1 MADNTPLGGNGMRIQ
16 KLPSQLINQI
26 AAGEVIE
33 RPASVVKELL
43 ENSLDAGATYIEVDI
58 EQGGIRLIR
67 IRDNGCGIER
77 DDLVNALERHATSK
91 IRNLED
97 LERVGT
103 LGFRGEA
110 LPSIASV
117 SQLRLTSQIEDAAH
131 GWSLAGTVEEI
142 AAGPQPASHPPGTTV
157 EVRDLFFNVPARR
170 KFLRTEKTEFQHID
184 NIVKRI
190 ALSWPDVQIRLRH
203 NQRPVGHIKSAKDR
217 EQMEQRVAAICGG
230 SFIEQCLYVEHSA
243 AGLKLSGW
251 IGLPAFSRSQADMQF
266 FFVNRRMVRDKLVSH
281 AVRQAY
287 QDVLYHG
294 RQPAYVL
301 YLEIDPA
308 MVDVNAHPAKHEVRF
323 RESRLIHDFL
333 FKTLQQ
339 VLAGA
344 QAGQTATPV
353 PDTVA
358 EIPAGR
364 PVPHRQPFQ
373 PALNIRESLAA
384 YTAFYS
390 EGRADSSLPQA
401 SIAPAF
407 PAAAEDKRG
416 ASGEEAVPPL
426 GYALAQLH
434 GIYILSQNAKGLV
447 LVDMHA
453 AHERITYEKLKT
465 AYDRQGVQS
474 QPLLVPETLNVAP
487 HEADLAETNIN
498 LFKNYGIELER
509 IGPEQLRI
517 LQIPVLLCHGDAA
530 RLVRDMLADLASH
543 GESRRISD
551 TTDEILSTMACHA
564 SVRANRQ
571 LTLAEMNA
579 LLRDMENTER
589 SGQCNHGRPTWV
601 QLSIQ
606 QLDKLFMRGQ

>member
-1 MADNTPLGGNGMRIQ
+1 MRIQ

-43 ENSLDAGATYIEVDI
+43 ENSLDAGATHIEVEI
-58 EQGGIRLIR
+58 EQGGIKLIKV
-67 IRDNGCGIER
+67 RDNGCGIER
-77 DDLVNALERHATSK
+77 DDMANALERHATSK
-91 IRNLED
+91 IRSLED

-117 SQLRLTSQIEDAAH
+117 SQLKLTSRVESAPH
-131 GWSLAGTVEEI
+131 GWSLSGSMEEI
-142 AAGPQPASHPPGTTV
+142 AAGPQPASHPPGTTI
-157 EVRDLFFNVPARR
+157 EVCDLFFNVPARR

-184 NIVKRI
+184 NIVRRV
-190 ALSWPDVQIRLRH
+190 ALSWPGVQIRLRH
-203 NQRPVGHIKSAKDR
+203 NQRTVDHIKSAADR
-217 EQMEQRVAAICGG
+217 AQMEQRVAAICGG
-230 SFIEQCLYVEHSA
+230 SFIEQCLYVENSA

-251 IGLPAFSRSQADMQF
+251 IGLPTFSRSQTDMQF

-323 RESRLIHDFL
+323 RESRLVHDFL

-339 VLAGA
+339 VLAGT

-353 PDTVA
+353 PKVVA
-358 EIPAGR
+358 EMPSGR
-364 PVPHRQPFQ
+364 HVPHHQTLQPG
-373 PALNIRESLAA
+373 LNIQETLAA
-384 YTAFYS
+384 YTTFYS
-390 EGRADSSLPQA
+390 ERPE
-401 SIAPAF
+401 APTSA
-407 PAAAEDKRG
+407 PLTAEERPEVRG
-416 ASGEEAVPPL
+416 DSGEGSFPPL

-434 GIYILSQNAKGLV
+434 GIYILAQNTKGLV

-453 AHERITYEKLKT
+453 AHERITYEKLKA
-465 AYDRQGVQS
+465 AYAKQGVQS
-474 QPLLVPETLNVAP
+474 QPLLVPETLQVAA
-487 HEADLAETNIN
+487 HEADLAETSMKR
-498 LFKNYGIELER
+498 FKSYGIGLER

-517 LQIPVLLCHGDAA
+517 LQVPVLLCHSNVAQ
-530 RLVRDMLADLASH
+530 LVRDMLADLASH
-543 GESRRISD
+543 GDSRCIGD
-551 TTDEILSTMACHA
+551 MKDEILSTMACHSA
-564 SVRANRQ
+564 VRANRQ

-579 LLRDMENTER
+579 LLRDMEFTER

>member
-1 MADNTPLGGNGMRIQ
+1 MRIQ

-43 ENSLDAGATYIEVDI
+43 ENSLDAGATYIELEI
-58 EQGGIRLIR
+58 EQGGIKLIKV
-67 IRDNGCGIER
+67 RDNGYGIER

-97 LERVGT
+97 LERVET

-117 SQLRLTSQIEDAAH
+117 SQLRLTSCVEEANH
-131 GWSLAGTVEEI
+131 GWSLSGTVGEI

-190 ALSWPDVQIRLRH
+190 ALSWPAAQIRVRH
-203 NQRPVGHIKSAKDR
+203 NQHSVDHIKSAINR
-217 EQMEQRVAAICGG
+217 EQMEQRVAAICGSG
-230 SFIEQCLYVEHSA
+230 FIEQCLYVENSA

-251 IGLPAFSRSQADMQF
+251 IGLPTFSRSQTDMQF
-266 FFVNRRMVRDKLVSH
+266 FFVNHRMVRDKLVAH

-301 YLEIDPA
+301 YLEMDPA

-323 RESRLIHDFL
+323 RESRLVHDFL
-333 FKTLQQ
+333 FKTLRQ

-344 QAGQTATPV
+344 QAGQTATPAAKV
-353 PDTVA
+353 FA
-358 EIPAGR
+358 EISTGQAPY
-364 PVPHRQPFQ
+364 RQPVQ
-373 PALNIRESLAA
+373 PGFNMRDAVAA
-384 YTAFYS
+384 YTPLYS
-390 EGRADSSLPQA
+390 ENAGGSSSLMPPGL
-401 SIAPAF
+401 S
-407 PAAAEDKRG
+407 AAAREDS
-416 ASGEEAVPPL
+416 AAPNVESAEALGPPL

-434 GIYILSQNAKGLV
+434 GVYILAQNAKGLV

-465 AYDRQGVQS
+465 AYAEQGVQS
-474 QPLLVPETLNVAP
+474 QPLLVPEILGVAV
-487 HEADLAETNIN
+487 HEADLAETHIN
-498 LFKNYGIELER
+498 QFKNYGVELER

-517 LQIPVLLCHGDAA
+517 LQVPVLLCHSDAV
-530 RLVRDMLADLASH
+530 RLIRDMLADLASH
-543 GESRRISD
+543 GDSRRIGD
-551 TTDEILSTMACHA
+551 AADEMLSTMACH
-564 SVRANRQ
+564 SSIRANRQ
-571 LTLAEMNA
+571 LTLTEMNA
-579 LLRDMENTER
+579 LLRDMERTER

-601 QLSIQ
+601 QLSMQ

>member
-1 MADNTPLGGNGMRIQ
+1 MRIQ

-43 ENSLDAGATYIEVDI
+43 ENSLDAGATDIEVEL
-58 EQGGIRLIR
+58 EQGGIKLIKV
-67 IRDNGCGIER
+67 RDNGCGIDR
-77 DDLVNALERHATSK
+77 DDLINALERHATSK

-117 SQLRLTSQIEDAAH
+117 SQLKLISRSENADY
-131 GWSLAGTVEEI
+131 GWLLSGSLEGISV
-142 AAGPQPASHPPGTTV
+142 GPQPASHPSGTTI

-190 ALSWPDVQIRLRH
+190 ALSWPDVEIRLRH
-203 NQRPVGHIKSAKDR
+203 NQRLVDHIKAAADR
-217 EQMEQRVAAICGG
+217 EQMERRLAAICGG
-230 SFIEQCLYVEHSA
+230 GFIEQCLYVENSA

-251 IGLPAFSRSQADMQF
+251 LSLPTFSRSQTDMQF

-281 AVRQAY
+281 AIRQAY

-294 RQPAYVL
+294 RQPAFVL
-301 YLEIDPA
+301 FLEMDPA

-323 RESRLIHDFL
+323 RESRLVHDFL

-339 VLAGA
+339 ALAGA
-344 QAGQTATPV
+344 QAGKTATPGHRV
-353 PDTVA
+353 VEKTFS
-358 EIPAGR
+358 GR
-364 PVPHRQPFQ
+364 PDDRRPFQ
-373 PALNIRESLAA
+373 PGLNMQEAVAA
-384 YTAFYS
+384 YTTFYS
-390 EGRADSSLPQA
+390 PGGSEGPLPESSTSSVSYMPEEKPEAAHSIGDS
-401 SIAPAF
+401 F
-407 PAAAEDKRG
+407 
-416 ASGEEAVPPL
+416 PPL

-434 GIYILSQNAKGLV
+434 GIYILAQNANGMV

-453 AHERITYEKLKT
+453 AHERITYEKLKA
-465 AYDRQGVQS
+465 AYAGHVVQT
-474 QPLLVPETLNVAP
+474 QPLLVPETINVSM
-487 HEADLAETNIN
+487 HEADLAETHIDR
-498 LFKNYGIELER
+498 FKNYGIELER
-509 IGPEQLRI
+509 TGPEQLRI
-517 LQIPVLLCHGDAA
+517 LQIPVLLSHADAVQ
-530 RLVRDMLADLASH
+530 LVRDVLADLVSL
-543 GESRRISD
+543 GDSRRIGD
-551 TTDEILSTMACHA
+551 ATDEILATMACHA
-564 SVRANRQ
+564 SVRAGRQ

-579 LLRDMENTER
+579 LLRDMEQTER

>member
-1 MADNTPLGGNGMRIQ
+1 MVDNTLSAEIGMRIQ

-43 ENSLDAGATYIEVDI
+43 ENSLDAGATDIEVEL
-58 EQGGIRLIR
+58 EQGGIKLIR
-67 IRDNGCGIER
+67 VRDNGCGIER
-77 DDLVNALERHATSK
+77 DDMVNALERHATSK
-91 IRNLED
+91 IQNLED

-117 SQLRLTSQIEDAAH
+117 SQLRLISRPENSDH
-131 GWSLAGTVEEI
+131 GWVLPGTPEGI
-142 AAGPQPASHPPGTTV
+142 ASGPQPASHPPGTTI
-157 EVRDLFFNVPARR
+157 EVCDLFFNVPARR

-190 ALSWPDVQIRLRH
+190 ALSWPGVEIRLRH
-203 NQRPVGHIKSAKDR
+203 NQRPVDHIKSAADR
-217 EQMEQRVAAICGG
+217 EQMERRVASICGSG
-230 SFIEQCLYVEHSA
+230 FIEQCLYVENSVS
-243 AGLKLSGW
+243 GLKLSGW
-251 IGLPAFSRSQADMQF
+251 LGLPTFSRSQTDMQF
-266 FFVNRRMVRDKLVSH
+266 FFVNRRMVRDKLVGH

-294 RQPAYVL
+294 RQPAFVL
-301 YLEIDPA
+301 FLDMDPA

-323 RESRLIHDFL
+323 RESRLVHDFL

-339 VLAGA
+339 ALAGT
-344 QAGQTATPV
+344 QAGKTVTPIHRMEKAFSSTA
-353 PDTVA
+353 D
-358 EIPAGR
+358 
-364 PVPHRQPFQ
+364 RQPFQ
-373 PALNIRESLAA
+373 PGLNMREVAAA

-390 EGRADSSLPQA
+390 PGDAGHSLSEQSVSPASS
-401 SIAPAF
+401 
-407 PAAAEDKRG
+407 
-416 ASGEEAVPPL
+416 AVREKPESAQDTTSDCFPPL

-434 GIYILSQNAKGLV
+434 GIYILAQNAGGLV

-453 AHERITYEKLKT
+453 AHERITYEKLKA
-465 AYDRQGVQS
+465 AYVGHSVQT
-474 QPLLVPETLNVAP
+474 QPLLVPETVLVSTL
-487 HEADLAETNIN
+487 EADLAETHISR
-498 LFKNYGIELER
+498 FKDYGIELER

-517 LQIPVLLCHGDAA
+517 LQTPLLLSHADAVQ
-530 RLVRDMLADLASH
+530 LVRDMLADLASW
-543 GESRRISD
+543 GDSRRMSD
-551 TTDEILSTMACHA
+551 AADAILATMACHA
-564 SVRANRQ
+564 SIRAGRL

-579 LLRDMENTER
+579 LLREMEQTER